1 VGLVLAGLLYAALP
15 GRNVS
20 LDPELVLAV
29 IIPPLLYSAAIEASL
44 IDIKANLRPVASLS
58 IGLVLA
64 TAFAVGGLLNLV
76 VPGLPF
82 AASLALGAAVA
93 PPDPVAAL
101 GVARQ
106 CWSGWWS
113 RG

>member
-1 VGLVLAGLLYAALP
+1 MGLVLAGLLYAALP

-44 IDIKANLRPVASLS
+44 IDVKANLRPVASLS

-82 AASLALGAAVA
+82 AAALALGAAVA
-93 PPDPVAAL
+93 PLGGVAAL
-101 GVARQ
+101 GVARR